1 MSTVTATLKALPE
14 LHVAQA
20 SAMAPGFGPENI
32 SPVIGPLFERL
43 RRDLTATGIPLGP
56 NPVATYEALESGD
69 ADGVRAN
76 AAYPVNSGLELP
88 AGPHAGFSIVDVP
101 AVELAATAVHYGS
114 PGTIGDTWD
123 ALHAWIDDSGYQL
136 AGVCR
141 EVYIVSEPES
151 EENWVTEL
159 QQPVVPG

>member
-1 MSTVTATLKALPE
+1 MSTVTATLKALPH

-20 SAMAPGFGPENI
+20 SAVAPGFGPENI
-32 SPVIGPLFERL
+32 GPVIGPLFARL
-43 RRDLTATGIPLGP
+43 RRDLTAAGIPLGP

-76 AAYPVNSGLELP
+76 AAYPVNAGLALP
-88 AGPHAGFSIVDVP
+88 DDSRTGFSIVDVP
-101 AVELAATAVHYGS
+101 AVDLAATAVHYGS
-114 PGTIGDTWD
+114 PDTIGDTWD
-123 ALHAWIDDSGYQL
+123 ALHAWIDSNGYQL

-151 EENWVTEL
+151 GENWVTEL
-159 QQPVVPG
+159 QQPVVAG